1 MLQNNLKNKKK
12 NIKNGEN
19 KVNNVNKKT
28 KALAK
33 KTILN
38 KKKIE
43 KSPTILRW
51 IYLLR
56 NLKLNQL
63 KKNIDDEMNNYEI
76 NKNINNKM
84 LLFLNDDLEKNII
97 LEKIE
102 DLKNS
107 SINVLIDIHKENI
120 NNMEKQFENE
130 IKKLFKNFEDD
141 QEILKKNKNSIVHKI
156 NIFYNK
162 MEENRKGRK
171 NNLEKDEQDIMDE
184 IYKNNIAEK
193 HISNYNF
200 KKIKEENDKTF
211 NDLLIENKRALNDED
226 EKYNLIKIKYEK
238 NQNNLLSKEKEV
250 HDLELKIDNWKL
262 KLENEVKIYGIQI
275 ERLRKDKTQLLN
287 HIRTIKLI
295 LQKLKHNDKQ
305 RLIDITSNSS
315 KCIKKLEENIV
326 LANKLISTNNLCR
339 KYETEREK
347 LFSCLSLEDPKKED
361 ITIEEEK
368 DKLFSNNNLKEKKIC
383 LFDNFF
389 KRKNKVVLDII
400 ILKKELKY
408 LKKKNKEYK
417 KNIDEMEDKL
427 NLNRTVKFKKEDF
440 IIRPS

>member
-12 NIKNGEN
+12 NIKNGGN
-19 KVNNVNKKT
+19 KVNNVNRKT
-28 KALAK
+28 KGLAK
-33 KTILN
+33 KTIVN
-38 KKKIE
+38 EKKIE
-43 KSPTILRW
+43 KSPTTLRW
-51 IYLLR
+51 ISLLR
-56 NLKLNQL
+56 NLKLKQL

-76 NKNINNKM
+76 NKNINDKM
-84 LLFLNDDLEKNII
+84 LLFLNDNLEENII
-97 LEKIE
+97 LEQIE

-107 SINVLIDIHKENI
+107 SVNVLIDIHKENI
-120 NNMEKQFENE
+120 NNMEKQFEDE

-141 QEILKKNKNSIVHKI
+141 QEILKKNRNSIVHKI

-162 MEENRKGRK
+162 MEADRKSRK
-171 NNLEKDEQDIMDE
+171 NNLEKDEQAVMDE

-211 NDLLIENKRALNDED
+211 NDLLIENKRTLSDED

-238 NQNNLLSKEKEV
+238 NENNLLSKEKEA
-250 HDLELKIDNWKL
+250 HDLEVKIDNWKL
-262 KLENEVKIYGIQI
+262 KLENEVKIYEIQI
-275 ERLRKDKTQLLN
+275 ERLRKEKSQLLN

-295 LQKLKHNDKQ
+295 LKKLKQNDKQ

-315 KCIKKLEENIV
+315 KCIKKLEENII

-347 LFSCLSLEDPKKED
+347 LFSCLSLGDPKRED
-361 ITIEEEK
+361 IIIEEEK
-368 DKLFSNNNLKEKKIC
+368 DRLISNNNLKEEKIS

-389 KRKNKVVLDII
+389 KRKNKVILD
-400 ILKKELKY
+400 
-408 LKKKNKEYK
+408 
-417 KNIDEMEDKL
+417 M
-427 NLNRTVKFKKEDF
+427 
-440 IIRPS
+440 